1 MAQVFVKYNP
11 YRLQT
16 LIKVNGKDIE
26 ADSSLQKYVKGKRLQ
41 EWVGNF
47 PQELRNE
54 FNTLDFDVEFYGME
68 LDRDDFEFAFRQ
80 AQETGVIRNLSLKF
94 IQGQSSD
101 IIVDTI
107 IGIFD
112 DLRTGPIEDF
122 RDPKLVHAFDSIR
135 TAVFPVNVVATMS
148 SGKSTL
154 INALLNKKL
163 MPAKNEA
170 CTATITEITDNDS
183 DSFTAN
189 VYNQD
194 GELIEEIPNLTYEV
208 MDRLNSNPEV
218 HRIVAKGDIPFIDAR
233 TTALM
238 LVDTPGPNNSQN
250 QAHKNTTY
258 RAIHNDN
265 NNLILYVLNGTQLS
279 TNDDASLLDYVAEQ
293 IAKGGKQIRDRFLF
307 VINKMDSFNPEEE
320 NIANVVDQA
329 RKYLASHGIYDPQI
343 FPCSAFTALNLSTT
357 LRDVDIDNLSR
368 AQEKKLPS
376 AARDALTMID
386 KFIEYDSMHLEQYS
400 ILAPSTKREL
410 EYRLAQAQENG
421 DTKMQAFIHC
431 GLYSIE
437 AAITAYVKK
446 YAQTKKIKDLVESF
460 NEVLDSSKVLL
471 TAKDK
476 VRTDADA
483 ARAYVA
489 RAEAVKSK
497 IQSGQDAK
505 KFKAR
510 IASFNPM
517 AQIERKAENLQ
528 AEVDNKTT
536 AIFRHYG
543 NTITS
548 RAEAKRLV
556 MQFAEISSNALA
568 QMSAELESVINHEVV
583 DTGEKMLLEYQEK
596 LTRFDKD
603 SAGGELDFG
612 TVDLIKGA
620 LKNMQETVA
629 SWSSDEFAASAVED
643 FGDVTY
649 ETKTWHEKVG
659 QQAEEVIVG
668 SHEEKIGTH
677 KVKVGSHKEKVG
689 SHREYVGTKQIKN
702 PNKKWWSFW
711 RDSYITVDDYRDVN
725 DYKTVDDYKDE
736 DVYKTVLDYQTVM
749 RDVFEERTERIEKF
763 SLDTDKI
770 QTALVGKFRRN
781 IDDGIGN
788 ALQYADAQID
798 NMKKQFMIMFDEL
811 DKLIAQKY
819 SELEEFSKGQQLKEQ
834 ELENNRKILA
844 WIEDCCDKIDG
855 TLEI

>member
-16 LIKVNGKDIE
+16 LIKVNGKEIE
-26 ADSSLQKYVKGKRLQ
+26 QDSSLQKYVKGKRLQ

-54 FNTLDFDVEFYGME
+54 FNTLDFNVEFYGME
-68 LDRDDFEFAFRQ
+68 LDWDDFEFAFRQ
-80 AQETGVIRNLSLKF
+80 AKETGVIRNLSLKF
-94 IQGQSSD
+94 IQGQSTED
-101 IIVDTI
+101 ITDKITE
-107 IGIFD
+107 IFD

-122 RDPKLVHAFDSIR
+122 RDPKLLRAFENIR

-154 INALLNKKL
+154 INALLKKKL

-189 VYNQD
+189 VFNQS
-194 GELIEEIPNLTYEV
+194 GELIEQIPDLTYEV

-218 HRIVAKGDIPFIDAR
+218 HRIVSEGDIPFIDAR

-238 LVDTPGPNNSQN
+238 LVDTPGPNNSRN

-258 RAIHNDN
+258 SAINNDS

-307 VINKMDSFNPEEE
+307 VINKMDGFNPEDEGV
-320 NIANVVDQA
+320 ANAIESA
-329 RKYLASHGIYDPQI
+329 RRYLASHGIYDPQI

-368 AQEKKLPS
+368 AEEKKLPS

-386 KFIEYDSMHLEQYS
+386 KFIEHESMHLEQYS
-400 ILAPSTKREL
+400 VLAPSTKREL

-446 YAQTKKIKDLVESF
+446 YAQTKKVKDLVESF
-460 NEVLDSSKVLL
+460 HEVLESSQVLVR
-471 TAKDK
+471 AKTT
-476 VRTDADA
+476 VATDEKA
-483 ARAYVA
+483 AQEIVA
-489 RAEAVKSK
+489 RAEAVKAK

-505 KFKAR
+505 NFKAR
-510 IASFNPM
+510 IAAFDPM
-517 AQIERKAENLQ
+517 AQIERKAENLT
-528 AEVDNKTT
+528 AESSVKTS
-536 AIFRHYG
+536 AIFKHYG
-543 NTITS
+543 DTITG

-556 MQFAEISSNALA
+556 AQFAEISSNAIA
-568 QMSAELESVINHEVV
+568 QMSAELESVINREVV
-583 DTGEKMLLEYQEK
+583 ETGEKMLLEYQEK
-596 LTRFDKD
+596 LTRFDED
-603 SAGGELDFG
+603 SAGRDLDFD

-620 LKNMQETVA
+620 LKNMQEAVVA
-629 SWSSDEFAASAVED
+629 WSSDEFAAEAVED
-643 FGDVTY
+643 FGETTY

-659 QQAEEVIVG
+659 EKAEEVIVG
-668 SHEEKIGTH
+668 SHEEKVGTR
-677 KVKVGSHKEKVG
+677 KVKVGSHREKSGIRKV
-689 SHREYVGTKQIKN
+689 KN
-702 PNKKWWSFW
+702 PKKKWWSFW
-711 RDSYITVDDYRDVN
+711 RDKYIEEDV
-725 DYKTVDDYKDE
+725 YVTVDDYKDE

-749 RDVFEERTERIEKF
+749 RDVYEQRSERIEKF
-763 SLDTDKI
+763 SMATSKI
-770 QTALVGKFRRN
+770 QKALVSKFRLN
-781 IDDGIGN
+781 IDDGVEN
-788 ALQYADAQID
+788 ALQYAREQID
-798 NMKKQFMIMFDEL
+798 KMKNQFMIMFDEL

-819 SELEEFSKGQQLKEQ
+819 SELEACSKDQERKQQ
-834 ELENNRKILA
+834 ELEHNRRILA
-844 WIEDCCDKIDG
+844 WIEDCRDRIG
-855 TLEI
+855 GILEI

>member
-1 MAQVFVKYNP
+1 MAQIFVKYNP
-11 YRLQT
+11 YLLRT
-16 LIKVNGKDIE
+16 LIEVNGKEIE

-68 LDRDDFEFAFRQ
+68 LDWDDFEFAFRQ
-80 AQETGVIRNLSLKF
+80 AQELGIIRNLSLKF

-101 IIVDTI
+101 TIVDTI
-107 IGIFD
+107 TEIFN
-112 DLRTGPIEDF
+112 DLSKGPIEDF
-122 RDPKLVHAFDSIR
+122 RDPKLLRAFDNIR

-189 VYNQD
+189 VFNQS
-194 GELIEEIPNLTYEV
+194 GELIEEIPELTYEV

-218 HRIVAKGDIPFIDAR
+218 HRIIAAGDIPFIDAR

-258 RAIHNDN
+258 RAINNDS

-279 TNDDASLLDYVAEQ
+279 TNDDAALLDYVAEQ
-293 IAKGGKQIRDRFLF
+293 IAKGGKQIRDRFMF
-307 VINKMDSFNPEEE
+307 VINKMDSFNPDDE
-320 NIANVVDQA
+320 NIADVIEQA
-329 RKYLASHGIYDPQI
+329 RRYLASHGIYDPQI
-343 FPCSAFTALNLSTT
+343 FPCSAFTALNLTTT
-357 LRDVDIDNLSR
+357 LRDVDINDLTRNQLK
-368 AQEKKLPS
+368 QLPS
-376 AARDALTMID
+376 AARDTLTMID
-386 KFIEYDSMHLEQYS
+386 KFIEYEPMHLEQYS
-400 ILAPSTKREL
+400 VLAPSTKREL

-460 NEVLDSSKVLL
+460 NEVLESSQVLVK
-471 TAKDK
+471 AKTT
-476 VRTDADA
+476 VATDEEA
-483 ARAYVA
+483 AKKIVA
-489 RAEAVKSK
+489 RAEAVKAK

-505 KFKAR
+505 NFKAR
-510 IASFNPM
+510 IAAFDPM
-517 AQIERKAENLQ
+517 AQIEHKADSLKAECS
-528 AEVDNKTT
+528 DKTSK
-536 AIFRHYG
+536 IFRHYG
-543 NTITS
+543 STITS
-548 RAEAKRLV
+548 KAEAKRLV
-556 MQFAEISSNALA
+556 MQFAEISSNAIA

-596 LTRFDKD
+596 LTRFDED
-603 SAGGELDFG
+603 SANNELDFN

-620 LKNMQETVA
+620 LKNMQETVVA
-629 SWSSDEFAASAVED
+629 WSSDEFAADTVED
-643 FGDVTY
+643 FGETTY

-659 QQAEEVIVG
+659 QKAEEVISG
-668 SHEEKIGTH
+668 SHEEKIGTR
-677 KVKVGSHKEKVG
+677 KVKIGSHQVYQGKRQV
-689 SHREYVGTKQIKN
+689 KN

-711 RDSYITVDDYRDVN
+711 RSSYIEEDV
-725 DYKTVDDYKDE
+725 YVTVDDYKDE

-749 RDVFEERTERIEKF
+749 RDIYEERTERIEKF
-763 SLDTDKI
+763 SLATDKI
-770 QTALVGKFRRN
+770 QTALVGKFRMN
-781 IDDGIGN
+781 IDDGIEN
-788 ALQYADAQID
+788 ALQYAGTQID
-798 NMKKQFMIMFDEL
+798 TMKKQFMTMFDEL

-819 SELEEFSKGQQLKEQ
+819 SELEDCAKDQNRKQQ
-834 ELENNRKILA
+834 ELEHNRKILA
-844 WIEDCCDKIDG
+844 WIEDCRDRIG
-855 TLEI
+855 GILEI